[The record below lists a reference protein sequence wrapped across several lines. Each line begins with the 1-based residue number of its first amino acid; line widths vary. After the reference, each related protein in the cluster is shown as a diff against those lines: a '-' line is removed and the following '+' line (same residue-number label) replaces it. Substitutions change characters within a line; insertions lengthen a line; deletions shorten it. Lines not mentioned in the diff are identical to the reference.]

1 MDNVE
6 SIHDLA
12 LKMLGDSMI
21 GFLRGLERTVTV
33 TYRMTVGDPS
43 SPTGRHDLVVRAA
56 PSGDATSTENRRPI
70 RQMPDSL
77 RNLPTVLRPD
87 ITKYIAAHYDNEY
100 GVVGLA

>member
-1 MDNVE
+1 VEADGPAKAVVSVSNTEFYSWIIE

-43 SPTGRHDLVVRAA
+43 SSTGRHDLVVRAA
-56 PSGDATSTENRRPI
+56 PSGDAISTENR
-70 RQMPDSL
+70 
-77 RNLPTVLRPD
+77 
-87 ITKYIAAHYDNEY
+87 
-100 GVVGLA
+100 